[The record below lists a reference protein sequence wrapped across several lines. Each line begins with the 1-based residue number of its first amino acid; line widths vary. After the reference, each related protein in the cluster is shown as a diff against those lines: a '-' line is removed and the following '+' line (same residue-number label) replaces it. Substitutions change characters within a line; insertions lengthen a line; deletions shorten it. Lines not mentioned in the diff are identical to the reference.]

1 MFTNFF
7 NKISEVLKVTKSINV
22 KNIKQKLLISILL
35 SNFVVFFDILI
46 IYLLSSY
53 FQKIK
58 VPEIISFLDLEILKQ
73 FLPLIVFLRFTS
85 VYLDVMNIHRLRL
98 SIEERLRSDFL
109 EEIFLRGN
117 FSISDSSLS
126 ISLPSQL

>member
-109 EEIFLRGN
+109 EEIFLEVI
-117 FSISDSSLS
+117 FQFQIPIFL
-126 ISLPSQL
+126 

>member
-22 KNIKQKLLISILL
+22 KNIKQKLIISILL

-46 IYLLSSY
+46 IYLLTSY
-53 FQKIK
+53 FQNIK

-73 FLPLIVFLRFTS
+73 LLPLIVFLRFSS
-85 VYLDVMNIHRLRL
+85 VYLDVMIY
-98 SIEERLRSDFL
+98 
-109 EEIFLRGN
+109 
-117 FSISDSSLS
+117 IS
-126 ISLPSQL
+126 

>member
-22 KNIKQKLLISILL
+22 KNIKQKLIISILL

-85 VYLDVMNIHRLRL
+85 VYLDVMNI
-98 SIEERLRSDFL
+98 
-109 EEIFLRGN
+109 
-117 FSISDSSLS
+117 
-126 ISLPSQL
+126 

>member
-22 KNIKQKLLISILL
+22 KNIKQKLIISILL

-46 IYLLSSY
+46 IYLLTSY
-53 FQKIK
+53 FQNIK

-73 FLPLIVFLRFTS
+73 LLPLIIFLRFSS
-85 VYLDVMNIHRLRL
+85 VYLDVMNIHKLRL
-98 SIEERLRSDFL
+98 SIEDRLRSDFL
-109 EEIFLRGN
+109 EEIFIRRN
-117 FSISDSSLS
+117 FSNSDS
-126 ISLPSQL
+126 